1 MHGLGYPHTCRS
13 SSRVWVEAG
22 VEKEKGVT
30 TDWGQGARATSFQSH
45 VLAENSEDSEYSILK
60 LDFQEVLRI
69 YLSR

>member
-1 MHGLGYPHTCRS
+1 M
-13 SSRVWVEAG
+13 
-22 VEKEKGVT
+22 EKEKGVT